1 MNKQKK
7 NKMNRDDNYR
17 TIRFKKGE
25 ERVFN
30 IKEEKEKCGCFLEKI
45 NRIKKKKKESDNLS
59 IFNQLVDLYNE
70 VEKEMKILGF
80 VPELE
85 KYENKLTKIIA
96 ID

>member
-1 MNKQKK
+1 MEN
-7 NKMNRDDNYR
+7 
-17 TIRFKKGE
+17 GE

-30 IKEEKEKCGCFLEKI
+30 IKEEKEKCGYFLEKI
-45 NRIKKKKKESDNLS
+45 NKIKKEKKDSDNLS

-85 KYENKLTKIIA
+85 KYENKLTKIIS